1 MRDMSLSPYDE
12 ACLGGELGEAP
23 RMAMEL
29 VAAYGRIV
37 GATELLDI
45 EGAHVDG
52 CLDNGQVSL
61 DFITRFVDAGGK
73 VRVPT
78 SLNVGTIDLIHPEL
92 YRGPAKT
99 RDRAEAIMRGH
110 VALGCTPSFTCAPYQ
125 AGIRP
130 RLGSQ
135 VVWAESNAITFANS
149 VLGARTE
156 RYGDFIDVACAIT
169 GRAPA
174 YGLHLEENRHAEIVY
189 EIIGLP
195 HGWGQDERLPVAIGA
210 IIGLTSTGR
219 VPAIVGLPDT
229 LGEDDLKALG
239 ATAAATGSVA
249 LYHAVGLT
257 PEAPSLPTA
266 LGGTQPGETIRVDPA
281 MLEAALR
288 RFTRKHDDEK
298 LRAVV
303 LGTPHFSET
312 EFDRLL
318 GALDGFAAAPDVD
331 LYINT
336 SRAVHNRL
344 DQDGRL
350 ARVEAA
356 GFRILTDTCVYA
368 TTALPSGDGVIM
380 TNSGKMAHYGPGN
393 LGAPVSFGTLADCLA
408 SAVAGRVVRASS

>member
-1 MRDMSLSPYDE
+1 
-12 ACLGGELGEAP
+12 
-23 RMAMEL
+23 MAMEL

-37 GATELLDI
+37 GATGLLDI

-52 CLDNGQVSL
+52 CIDNGQVSL
-61 DFITRFVDAGGK
+61 DFVSRFVGAGGS

-92 YRGPAKT
+92 YRGPDKI
-99 RDRAEAIMRGH
+99 RDRAAALMRAH
-110 VALGCTPSFTCAPYQ
+110 IDLGCTPSFTCAPYQ

-156 RYGDFIDVACAIT
+156 RYGDFIDVACALT
-169 GRAPA
+169 GRAPG
-174 YGLHLEENRHAEIVY
+174 YGLHLDENRHGEILY
-189 EIIGLP
+189 EITGLP
-195 HGWGQDERLPVAIGA
+195 PGWGHDERLPVAIGA
-210 IIGLTSTGR
+210 TIGLTSKGR
-219 VPAIVGLPDT
+219 IPVIVGLPDT

-257 PEAPSLPTA
+257 PEAPDLVAAFGGLPST
-266 LGGTQPGETIRVDPA
+266 ETVRVDA
-281 MLEAALR
+281 VMLEAALE
-288 RFTRKHDDEK
+288 RFTRQYDGER

-318 GALDGFAAAPDVD
+318 GALGGFAARPDID

-336 SRAVHNRL
+336 SRAVHRRL
-344 DQDGRL
+344 ETDGRL

-368 TTALPSGDGVIM
+368 TTALPAGDGVIM

-393 LGAPVSFGTLADCLA
+393 LGAPVGFGTLADCLA
-408 SAVAGRVVRASS
+408 SAVAGRVVRAST

>member
-1 MRDMSLSPYDE
+1 
-12 ACLGGELGEAP
+12 
-23 RMAMEL
+23 MEL

-37 GATELLDI
+37 GAAELLDI

-52 CLDNGQVSL
+52 CIDNGQVSL
-61 DFITRFVDAGGK
+61 DFVSRFVDAGGK

-92 YRGPAKT
+92 YRGPD
-99 RDRAEAIMRGH
+99 DRRERAGALMRAH
-110 VALGCTPSFTCAPYQ
+110 IDLGCTPSFTCAPYQ

-156 RYGDFIDVACAIT
+156 RYGDFVDLACAIT

-174 YGLHLEENRHAEIVY
+174 YGLHLAENRHAEIIY
-189 EIIGLP
+189 EIASMP
-195 HGWGQDERLPVAIGA
+195 PGWGRDERLPVAIGA
-210 IIGLTSTGR
+210 IIGLTSEGR
-219 VPAIVGLPDT
+219 IPAIAGLPDT

-257 PEAPSLPTA
+257 PEAPNLAAA
-266 LGGTQPGETIRVDPA
+266 LGGARPGETVRVDAA
-281 MLEAALR
+281 MLDAALR
-288 RFTRKHDDEK
+288 RFTRQFDGDP

-312 EFDRLL
+312 EFDRVL
-318 GALDGFAAAPDVD
+318 GALDGFTAAAGID

-336 SRAVHNRL
+336 SRAVHRRIAE
-344 DQDGRL
+344 DGRL
-350 ARVEAA
+350 ARVKDA

-408 SAVAGRVVRASS
+408 SAVTGRVVRAES